1 MENTIRKTD
10 LDTLLQQV
18 EDGTLAPIP
27 MIVYDYGSL
36 LERIKTAQDVLEL
49 EKDNLNY
56 FLTQKGII

>member
-18 EDGTLAPIP
+18 EDGTLKPIP
-27 MIVYDYGSL
+27 MIVYDYGRL
-36 LERIKTAQDVLEL
+36 LDRIKTAQDVLEL
-49 EKDNLNY
+49 ERDNLNY